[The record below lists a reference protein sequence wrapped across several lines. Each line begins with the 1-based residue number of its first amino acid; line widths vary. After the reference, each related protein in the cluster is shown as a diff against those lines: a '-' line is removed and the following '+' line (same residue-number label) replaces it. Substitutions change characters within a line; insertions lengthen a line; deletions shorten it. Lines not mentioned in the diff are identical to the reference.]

1 MIAMHKVL
9 SWVILFLV
17 LITYQNESLEGTW
30 IAESDSKSKW
40 VFTNDG
46 KCKRYY
52 DNELLNTYVYSL
64 SNKSPQCDKTVPIN
78 SKTQYLKLVKVGK
91 VDSEYCYEV
100 NGITSEKLS
109 LRQMGRGGLLLF
121 DKQ

>member
-1 MIAMHKVL
+1 MYKVL
-9 SWVILFLV
+9 NWVMLLSV
-17 LITYQNESLEGTW
+17 LSTHQNESLEGTW
-30 IAESDSKSKW
+30 MAEKDSKSKW

-64 SNKSPQCDKTVPIN
+64 SNTSPQCDKTVPVN

-100 NGITSEKLS
+100 NGITAEKLS
-109 LRQMGRGGLLLF
+109 LRQIGTGSLLLF